1 MRTEEIIKLNNAK
14 EVLERLEKEEMN
26 PLFAIA
32 IMTNGKYQDPI
43 ITDENIKNNSKFIV
57 DLFDEPKQYTKK

>member
-14 EVLERLEKEEMN
+14 EVLERLEKEEMD

-57 DLFDEPKQYTKK
+57 DLFDEPKQYIKK